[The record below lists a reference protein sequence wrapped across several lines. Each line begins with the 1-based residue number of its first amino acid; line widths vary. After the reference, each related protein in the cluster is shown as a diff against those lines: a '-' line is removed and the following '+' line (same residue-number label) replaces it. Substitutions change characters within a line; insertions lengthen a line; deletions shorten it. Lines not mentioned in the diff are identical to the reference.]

1 MLYLCY
7 NCKQFCITVGTV
19 QELDQNLQLA
29 VEAMRQCDQPVAAIS
44 SGCELFMRFITF
56 AKLDVK
62 VNKFSIYISII
73 NLSFLSF
80 GYLKSVKIR
89 SFHTLCYF
97 EGLVFYLKYN
107 VIKFYILFVLV
118 I

>member
-1 MLYLCY
+1 MF
-7 NCKQFCITVGTV
+7 QFAVATV

-62 VNKFSIYISII
+62 VFIKCYKHKF
-73 NLSFLSF
+73 
-80 GYLKSVKIR
+80 
-89 SFHTLCYF
+89 
-97 EGLVFYLKYN
+97 
-107 VIKFYILFVLV
+107 LFSD
-118 I
+118 